1 MERYA
6 LMDCARMFEMME
18 RMVPWIV
25 EMTTG
30 DEDMFFFFFF
40 VAVGKYVYILI
51 GFYMSEIII
60 LKKG

>member
-1 MERYA
+1 
-6 LMDCARMFEMME
+6 MME